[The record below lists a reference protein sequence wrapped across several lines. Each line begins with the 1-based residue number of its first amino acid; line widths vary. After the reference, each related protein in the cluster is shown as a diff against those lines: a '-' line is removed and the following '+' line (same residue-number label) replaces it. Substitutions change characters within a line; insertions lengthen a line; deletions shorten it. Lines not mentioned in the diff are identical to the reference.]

1 MEQETKNPE
10 SSEEELITEERLKKA
25 EAYIEEEEGPSRRL
39 IGRMDTFITVVA
51 VTMSLVHLYAAV
63 GVIMTQILR
72 GIHVMFALFL
82 IFLVFPSSKRVR
94 NRVLWY
100 DYLLSILG
108 VACIVYMFVDFED
121 FIYRVVTPN
130 SWDLFFGG
138 LLIFLVLE
146 ATRRTTSCILSAV
159 AISFMVYAF
168 VGPWLPSPWTHRGYG
183 LGRMIGHMYMSL

>member
-1 MEQETKNPE
+1 MPWSASNSGRHVSRIRPDWKT
-10 SSEEELITEERLKKA
+10 SSGFADRTWSKRQRTLRLREEELITEERLKKA

-94 NRVLWY
+94 NRILWY
-100 DYLLSILG
+100 DYLLLH
-108 VACIVYMFVDFED
+108 
-121 FIYRVVTPN
+121 P
-130 SWDLFFGG
+130 GG
-138 LLIFLVLE
+138 CLHCLHVCRF
-146 ATRRTTSCILSAV
+146 
-159 AISFMVYAF
+159 
-168 VGPWLPSPWTHRGYG
+168 
-183 LGRMIGHMYMSL
+183 

>member
-1 MEQETKNPE
+1 MEREAKNPE
-10 SSEEELITEERLKKA
+10 SAEEELITEERLKKA

-94 NRVLWY
+94 NRILWY

-108 VACIVYMFVDFED
+108 VACIVYLNVANKS
-121 FIYRVVTPN
+121 PKQ
-130 SWDLFFGG
+130 
-138 LLIFLVLE
+138 
-146 ATRRTTSCILSAV
+146 TRR
-159 AISFMVYAF
+159 
-168 VGPWLPSPWTHRGYG
+168 
-183 LGRMIGHMYMSL
+183 GR